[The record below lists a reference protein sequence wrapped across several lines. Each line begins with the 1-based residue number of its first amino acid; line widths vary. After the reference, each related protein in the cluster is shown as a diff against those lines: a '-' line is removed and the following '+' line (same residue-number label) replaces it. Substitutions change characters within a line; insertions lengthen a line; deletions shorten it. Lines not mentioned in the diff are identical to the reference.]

1 MARLP
6 DFIIGGAPKCG
17 TTSLHFILGQNPE
30 IGIPDQEI
38 HYFDAD
44 DPITHPDFLTANE
57 DGLKWFTLRP
67 DETANLDWYAS
78 CFSDFQSHRLIGE
91 DSTTYLFSAV
101 AARRIKALLP
111 DVKLVF
117 LLRDPVRRAYSQYWH
132 LICSGR
138 LTCSFEQAVSQH
150 SSIVLGSTY
159 APHLAEY
166 FRVLGRENVHVALFE
181 DFLADKQSYL
191 DGVTAHIGASKMDVE
206 TLQTWFNRTKYPSPP
221 KGQQIINF
229 LGRPIV
235 AQRYHNHMGHESGL
249 RHKIRKKVHY
259 QWFKRVNPLLLT
271 ADKPPAMKPETEKFL
286 RVHLSDRNAGL
297 SEMLERDLSKVWPEF
312 SG

>member
-44 DPITHPDFLTANE
+44 DPITHPDFLTENE
-57 DGLKWFTLRP
+57 NGLKWFDP
-67 DETANLDWYAS
+67 SQENAPNLSWYTS
-78 CFSDFQSHRLIGE
+78 CFSEFQTHQLVGE

-101 AARRIKALLP
+101 AARRIKRLLP

-117 LLRDPVRRAYSQYWH
+117 LLRNPVKRAYSQYWH

-138 LTCSFEQAVSQH
+138 LTCGFEKAISAH
-150 SSIVLGSTY
+150 SSIILGSTY

-166 FRVLGRENVHVALFE
+166 FRVFGHDNVHVALFE
-181 DFLADKQSYL
+181 DFLSDKQSYL
-191 DGVTAHIGASKMDVE
+191 DGVTAHIGASNMDVE
-206 TLQTWFNRTKYPSPP
+206 TLKTWFNRTNYPSLP
-221 KGQQIINF
+221 KGQQLINY
-229 LGRPIV
+229 LGQPIV
-235 AQRYHNHMGHESGL
+235 SRRYRNHMGHESGL
-249 RHKIRKKVHY
+249 SHAIRKKIHY
-259 QWFKRVNPLLLT
+259 QWFKRINPILLT
-271 ADKPPAMKPETEKFL
+271 AQKPPAMKSETARYL
-286 RVHLSDRNAGL
+286 TGHLSLRNAGL
-297 SEMLERDLSKVWPEF
+297 SELLGRDLSQVWPGF
-312 SG
+312 SE